1 MNIAKLIQM
10 VLTASVMLI
19 VCSLG
24 MKATLQEVTAHLFQR
39 WRQFTGSVLAMFIIM
54 PVVAGILVY
63 ALSLPPALDIAF
75 VALAVSPV
83 PPVLPRK
90 ALAAGGSRSYVLR
103 LFVAAAITSILFI
116 PVEVDLTE
124 MIFGWPDRMSLGAI
138 ARVVTISII
147 APLGVGLAL
156 RRVAPGFAERWSEP
170 LSRFSTLLLI
180 ISVLPV
186 LFTQG
191 SAAISL
197 IGNGTLLAIAIFVT
211 VGLIAGNLLGGPDA
225 SDRTVLALSTASRHP
240 GIAMAI
246 ASTNFPDQKLVLPA
260 ILLYLIVNAILSW
273 VFLRWFRPKERE
285 GTLGGRQ
292 SAA

>member
-1 MNIAKLIQM
+1 MA
-10 VLTASVMLI
+10 LTASVMLI

-24 MKATLQEVTAHLFQR
+24 MKSTLQEATQLSQPRRFIR
-39 WRQFTGSVLAMFIIM
+39 SVLAMFIIM

-103 LFVAAAITSILFI
+103 MFVAAAIISILFV
-116 PVEVDLTE
+116 PVEVELTE
-124 MIFGWPDRMSLGAI
+124 MIFGWPARMSPGAI
-138 ARVVTISII
+138 ARVVIVSII

-156 RRVAPGFAERWSEP
+156 RRVSPGFAERWSEP
-170 LSRFSTLLLI
+170 LSRFSILLLI

-197 IGNGTLLAIAIFVT
+197 IGNGTLLTIATFVT
-211 VGLIAGNLLGGPDA
+211 VGLIAGTLLGGPNL
-225 SDRTVLALSTASRHP
+225 SDRTVLSLSTASRHP
-240 GIAMAI
+240 GVAMAI
-246 ASTNFPDQKLVLPA
+246 ASTNFPNQKLVLPA
-260 ILLYLIVNAILSW
+260 ILLYLIVNALLSW
-273 VFLRWFRPKERE
+273 VFLKWFRPKEE
-285 GTLGGRQ
+285 ESTSGGRQ

>member
-24 MKATLQEVTAHLFQR
+24 MKSTLQEATQLSQPRRFIR
-39 WRQFTGSVLAMFIIM
+39 SVLAMFIIM

-90 ALAAGGSRSYVLR
+90 ALAAGGNRSYVVR
-103 LFVAAAITSILFI
+103 MFVAAAIISILFV

-124 MIFGWPDRMSLGAI
+124 IIFGWPARMSPGAI
-138 ARVVTISII
+138 ARVVAVSII

-156 RRVAPGFAERWSEP
+156 RRVSPGFAERWSEP
-170 LSRFSTLLLI
+170 LSRFSTLLLL

-211 VGLIAGNLLGGPDA
+211 VGLIAGNLLGGPNA

-246 ASTNFPDQKLVLPA
+246 ASTNFPNQKLVLPA
-260 ILLYLIVNAILSW
+260 ILLYLMVNAILSW
-273 VFLRWFRPKERE
+273 VFLRWFRPEERE
-285 GTLGGRQ
+285 GAVGGRQ

>member
-1 MNIAKLIQM
+1 MAKLIQL

-24 MKATLQEVTAHLFQR
+24 LKSTLQEVAHVSPRRFAR
-39 WRQFTGSVLAMFIIM
+39 SVLAMFIIM
-54 PVVAGILVY
+54 PVFAGILVY
-63 ALSLPPALDIAF
+63 ALSLPPALEIAF
-75 VALAVSPV
+75 IALAVSPV
-83 PPVLPRK
+83 PPVLPKK

-103 LFVAAAITSILFI
+103 MFVGAAITAILFVPI
-116 PVEVDLTE
+116 EVELTE
-124 MIFGWPDRMSLGAI
+124 MIFAWPSRMSLGAI

-156 RRVAPGFAERWSEP
+156 RRVWPRFAERLSEP

-180 ISVLPV
+180 ISMLPV

-197 IGNGTLLAIAIFVT
+197 IGNGALLAIAAFVT
-211 VGLIAGNLLGGPDA
+211 VGLIAGHLLGGPSA
-225 SDRTVLALSTASRHP
+225 SDRTVLSLCTASRHP
-240 GIAMAI
+240 GVAMAI
-246 ASTNFPDQKLVLPA
+246 ASTTFPDQKLVLPA
-260 ILLYLIVNAILSW
+260 ILLYLIVNAILSGI
-273 VFLRWFRPKERE
+273 FLAWFRRKERE
-285 GTLGGRQ
+285 GTPGGRK

>member
-1 MNIAKLIQM
+1 MNFAKLTQM

-24 MKATLQEVTAHLFQR
+24 LKSTLQEITQLSQR
-39 WRQFTGSVLAMFIIM
+39 GMRFIRSLLAMFIIM

-63 ALSLPPALDIAF
+63 ALSLPPAIEIAF

-90 ALAAGGSRSYVLR
+90 ALAAGGSRPYVLR
-103 LFVAAAITSILFI
+103 LFVAAAMISILFV
-116 PVEVDLTE
+116 PVEVELTGI
-124 MIFGWPDRMSLGAI
+124 IFGWPARMSLGAI
-138 ARVVTISII
+138 ARVVTVSII

-156 RRVAPGFAERWSEP
+156 RRVSPGFAERLSEP

-180 ISVLPV
+180 ISMLPV

-191 SAAISL
+191 SAAITL
-197 IGNGTLLAIAIFVT
+197 IGNGTLLAIAIFVS
-211 VGLIAGNLLGGPDA
+211 VGLIAGNLLGGPNV
-225 SDRTVLALSTASRHP
+225 SDRKVLSLSTASRHP

-260 ILLYLIVNAILSW
+260 ILLYLIVSALLSW
-273 VFLRWFRPKERE
+273 VFLTWFRPKERE
-285 GTLGGRQ
+285 GTSGRR

>member
-1 MNIAKLIQM
+1 MNVAKLTQM

-24 MKATLQEVTAHLFQR
+24 LKASLQEAAQSQR
-39 WRQFTGSVLAMFIIM
+39 RLQFIRSVLAMFIIM
-54 PVVAGILVY
+54 PVIAGILVY

-83 PPVLPRK
+83 PPVLPKK

-103 LFVAAAITSILFI
+103 LFIGAAIISILFV
-116 PVEVDLTE
+116 PAEVELTE
-124 MIFGWPDRMSLGAI
+124 IIFGWPARMSLGAV
-138 ARVVTISII
+138 ARVVAISII
-147 APLGVGLAL
+147 LPLGVGLAL
-156 RRVAPGFAERWSEP
+156 RQVWPGFAERLSGP

-180 ISVLPV
+180 ISLLPV

-211 VGLIAGNLLGGPDA
+211 VGLIAGNLLGGPSV
-225 SDRTVLALSTASRHP
+225 SDRTVLSLSTASRHP

-246 ASTNFPDQKLVLPA
+246 ASTNFPNQKLVLPA

-273 VFLRWFRPKERE
+273 VFLTWFRPKERE

>member
-1 MNIAKLIQM
+1 
-10 VLTASVMLI
+10 
-19 VCSLG
+19 
-24 MKATLQEVTAHLFQR
+24 
-39 WRQFTGSVLAMFIIM
+39 
-54 PVVAGILVY
+54 
-63 ALSLPPALDIAF
+63 
-75 VALAVSPV
+75 
-83 PPVLPRK
+83 
-90 ALAAGGSRSYVLR
+90 
-103 LFVAAAITSILFI
+103 
-116 PVEVDLTE
+116 
-124 MIFGWPDRMSLGAI
+124 
-138 ARVVTISII
+138 
-147 APLGVGLAL
+147 
-156 RRVAPGFAERWSEP
+156 
-170 LSRFSTLLLI
+170 LLI

-191 SAAISL
+191 SAEISL

-211 VGLIAGNLLGGPDA
+211 VGLIAGNSLGGPNA

>member
-1 MNIAKLIQM
+1 MNVAKLTQM

-24 MKATLQEVTAHLFQR
+24 LKASLQEAAQSQR
-39 WRQFTGSVLAMFIIM
+39 RLQFIRSVLAMFIIM
-54 PVVAGILVY
+54 PVIAGILVY

-90 ALAAGGSRSYVLR
+90 ALAAGGTRSYVLR
-103 LFVAAAITSILFI
+103 LFVGAAITSILFV

-124 MIFGWPDRMSLGAI
+124 MIFGWPARMSLGAI

-156 RRVAPGFAERWSEP
+156 RRVSPGFAERWSEP

-180 ISVLPV
+180 ISLLPV

-211 VGLIAGNLLGGPDA
+211 VGLIAGNLLGGPSA

-246 ASTNFPDQKLVLPA
+246 ASTNFPNQKLVLPA
-260 ILLYLIVNAILSW
+260 ILLYLIVSAILSW
-273 VFLRWFRPKERE
+273 VFLTWVRPKERE
-285 GTLGGRQ
+285 STTGGRQ